1 MTRQEMVE
9 IIGKEYL
16 TVNVENDEWS
26 FARDAGTKAALE
38 KLLGH
43 KADHIIVDRRF
54 LHTTDDGSFVI
65 LVETKQNFTEI
76 DEKQLV
82 TYLEEER
89 VLHRG
94 ERIIC
99 ILANTNNDR
108 IKVWKSDVTKDSLL
122 PSETVLKSMEYYE
135 ELFKVDRQND
145 REKVMKNTY
154 DLNTLL
160 HKMDIDENK
169 RSQFVGTCLLFI
181 KNQHENPLIGNNG
194 YINDVMVEKLKD
206 HWRVMSEKEI
216 RAGIENVLDGLLDGT
231 KNKEKKIELLRSN
244 VLNDQKIKALNVLTP
259 DNKDGDWIRILGAIT
274 DGIYRHIY
282 EDSSEGQ
289 DILNLFF
296 ITFNKYTGR
305 ADRNQAFTPDHICD
319 FMAELTEVGKETR
332 VLDICCGSGSFLV
345 KAMAKEI
352 NRARNECRNTTE
364 IREAIRMIKDYQ
376 IFGIECEERA
386 YGLATTN
393 MLIHSDGNSNIEFG
407 SCFDKVDFIKG
418 AKPNVILMNPP
429 YNAKP
434 KTIPAKYKKNWGT
447 AIDGKEDPTK
457 GLVFVQ
463 FLSDIA
469 KKEKWEDTKETL
481 NKTTLPRQTLYRA

>member
-16 TVNVENDEWS
+16 TVNVENDDWS

-319 FMAELTEVGKETR
+319 FMA
-332 VLDICCGSGSFLV
+332 
-345 KAMAKEI
+345 
-352 NRARNECRNTTE
+352 
-364 IREAIRMIKDYQ
+364 
-376 IFGIECEERA
+376 
-386 YGLATTN
+386 
-393 MLIHSDGNSNIEFG
+393 
-407 SCFDKVDFIKG
+407 
-418 AKPNVILMNPP
+418 
-429 YNAKP
+429 
-434 KTIPAKYKKNWGT
+434 
-447 AIDGKEDPTK
+447 
-457 GLVFVQ
+457 
-463 FLSDIA
+463 
-469 KKEKWEDTKETL
+469 
-481 NKTTLPRQTLYRA
+481 